1 MASNRTTLNSLEAAV
16 DELKAQVAQM
26 QVDASLRIREEA
38 ERNIRRD
45 TTMQEWFL
53 KAMNDQFATLKNQ
66 LDNPV
71 SKETEGSGNNHF
83 RENGQFDRGRRD
95 MRIQAPRQ
103 DFPSFEGD
111 NPAEWVSKCHYY
123 FELYQIPEDHKT
135 VQAVLNF
142 KGVASE
148 WYRGY
153 NVTHDHPTWPELVNL
168 VKRRFS
174 DTENMSAFEEL
185 KRLYQTHTV
194 KEYMERFE
202 KVKTRSQIEAPY
214 LPEDHFTNAFI
225 SGLNEDIKHLVLAM
239 KPINLLDA
247 FEQARHMEIAL
258 NYQAKKN
265 KAGFKVNQSVPQNQM
280 KLVTDKPRVF
290 DDKPVNAVPTQKNA
304 LIEQRRALGLCFK
317 CGDKYYPGHQC
328 KIKVHML
335 VSQDEEGE
343 IEDDTLPEMAYIQ
356 QLETSSMK
364 LAQLEQELDRTR
376 NQGGYISGHLGE
388 SNVGLNGAV
397 NSGIAAFEIEYA
409 NWVEEQTRLTCELRS
424 AIQAQ
429 LSDIELHM
437 LVDSGMS
444 HYENLYRIKAIAARS
459 DVFYIMS
466 GMWRTSAERFFL
478 WMGGF
483 RPSELLKIL
492 VPQLEPLAESQTAAV
507 NGLRKSSQ
515 QAEDALSLGM
525 EKLQQTLSETLT
537 LTMGP
542 LGGPDAIVNNYMCQ
556 MTNAL
561 GKLEAL
567 VNFVNQGD
575 HLRQEAL
582 QQMYKILT
590 IRQAARGL
598 LVLGDYF
605 QRLRA
610 LSSLWAARPRE
621 PS

>member
-1 MASNRTTLNSLEAAV
+1 MELYSGYLEDPFNHMKLLCPNSMTSASTQFASSMRIGGMYDRDHQLGGMWN
-16 DELKAQVAQM
+16 DPY
-26 QVDASLRIREEA
+26 QVDDSQTTSPSLG
-38 ERNIRRD
+38 D
-45 TTMQEWFL
+45 V
-53 KAMNDQFATLKNQ
+53 K
-66 LDNPV
+66 LDNPLDDV
-71 SKETEGSGNNHF
+71 QNELQGSSKGYEHET
-83 RENGQFDRGRRD
+83 
-95 MRIQAPRQ
+95 
-103 DFPSFEGD
+103 
-111 NPAEWVSKCHYY
+111 SK
-123 FELYQIPEDHKT
+123 P
-135 VQAVLNF
+135 
-142 KGVASE
+142 
-148 WYRGY
+148 
-153 NVTHDHPTWPELVNL
+153 P
-168 VKRRFS
+168 
-174 DTENMSAFEEL
+174 
-185 KRLYQTHTV
+185 
-194 KEYMERFE
+194 E
-202 KVKTRSQIEAPY
+202 KVLRRLAQNREA
-214 LPEDHFTNAFI
+214 
-225 SGLNEDIKHLVLAM
+225 
-239 KPINLLDA
+239 
-247 FEQARHMEIAL
+247 ARKSRL
-258 NYQAKKN
+258 RKK
-265 KAGFKVNQSVPQNQM
+265 
-280 KLVTDKPRVF
+280 
-290 DDKPVNAVPTQKNA
+290 
-304 LIEQRRALGLCFK
+304 
-317 CGDKYYPGHQC
+317 
-328 KIKVHML
+328 
-335 VSQDEEGE
+335 
-343 IEDDTLPEMAYIQ
+343 AYIQ
-356 QLETSSMK
+356 QLETSRIK

-397 NSGIAAFEIEYA
+397 NSEIAAFEIQYA
-409 NWVEEQTRLTCELRS
+409 HWVDEQTRLTCELRS

-429 LSDIELHM
+429 VSDIELHM
-437 LVDSGMS
+437 LVESSMS

-515 QAEDALSLGM
+515 QAEDALSQGM
-525 EKLQQTLSETLT
+525 EKLQQTLSET

-542 LGGPDAIVNNYMCQ
+542 LGGPDAIVNNYMGQ
-556 MTNAL
+556 MANAL

>member
-1 MASNRTTLNSLEAAV
+1 MYDRDHQLGGMWN
-16 DELKAQVAQM
+16 DPY
-26 QVDASLRIREEA
+26 QVDDSQTTSPSLG
-38 ERNIRRD
+38 D
-45 TTMQEWFL
+45 V
-53 KAMNDQFATLKNQ
+53 K
-66 LDNPV
+66 LDNPLDDV
-71 SKETEGSGNNHF
+71 PNELQGSSKSYEHET
-83 RENGQFDRGRRD
+83 
-95 MRIQAPRQ
+95 
-103 DFPSFEGD
+103 
-111 NPAEWVSKCHYY
+111 SK
-123 FELYQIPEDHKT
+123 P
-135 VQAVLNF
+135 
-142 KGVASE
+142 
-148 WYRGY
+148 
-153 NVTHDHPTWPELVNL
+153 P
-168 VKRRFS
+168 
-174 DTENMSAFEEL
+174 
-185 KRLYQTHTV
+185 
-194 KEYMERFE
+194 E
-202 KVKTRSQIEAPY
+202 KVLRRLAQNREA
-214 LPEDHFTNAFI
+214 
-225 SGLNEDIKHLVLAM
+225 
-239 KPINLLDA
+239 
-247 FEQARHMEIAL
+247 ARKSRL
-258 NYQAKKN
+258 RKK
-265 KAGFKVNQSVPQNQM
+265 
-280 KLVTDKPRVF
+280 
-290 DDKPVNAVPTQKNA
+290 
-304 LIEQRRALGLCFK
+304 
-317 CGDKYYPGHQC
+317 
-328 KIKVHML
+328 
-335 VSQDEEGE
+335 
-343 IEDDTLPEMAYIQ
+343 AYIQ
-356 QLETSSMK
+356 QLETSRIK

-397 NSGIAAFEIEYA
+397 NSEIAAFEIQYA
-409 NWVEEQTRLTCELRS
+409 HWVDEQTRLTCELRS

-429 LSDIELHM
+429 VSDIELHM
-437 LVDSGMS
+437 LVESSMS

-515 QAEDALSLGM
+515 QAEDALSQGM
-525 EKLQQTLSETLT
+525 EKLQQTLSET

-542 LGGPDAIVNNYMCQ
+542 LGGPDAIVNNYMGQ
-556 MTNAL
+556 MANAL